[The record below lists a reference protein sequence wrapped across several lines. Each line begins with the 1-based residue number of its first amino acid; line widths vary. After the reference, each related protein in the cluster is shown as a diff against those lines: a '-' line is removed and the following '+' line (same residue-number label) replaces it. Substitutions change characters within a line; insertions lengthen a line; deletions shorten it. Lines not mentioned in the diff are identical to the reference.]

1 MRNRGTVNG
10 LVTVLYRSLESLR
23 LVQGEDEMIKHSEEF
38 KQEAVR
44 IAHCAEQRVAALAGR
59 VGFGDWQVDAEQMGF
74 TLSSI

>member
-1 MRNRGTVNG
+1 
-10 LVTVLYRSLESLR
+10 
-23 LVQGEDEMIKHSEEF
+23 MIKHSEEF